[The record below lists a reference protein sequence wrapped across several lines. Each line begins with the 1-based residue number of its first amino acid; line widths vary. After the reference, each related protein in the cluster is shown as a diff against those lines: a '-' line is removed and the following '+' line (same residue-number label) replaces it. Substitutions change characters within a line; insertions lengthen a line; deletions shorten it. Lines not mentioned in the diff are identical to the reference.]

1 LGVEEEKVIQG
12 VVGEKGSGEMLCAGE
27 RLGMGYY

>member
-1 LGVEEEKVIQG
+1 VVEVREIQG